1 MTKELF
7 DGIGFA
13 IVAGV
18 IALCMANP
26 MKASFE
32 ILPAPAEPR
41 ILKTDVTRD
50 VTGNMA
56 DCGFCELLKSLTVFG
71 ARSGDLGYLADSIKC
86 WR

>member
-56 DCGFCELLKSLTVFG
+56 DFLRAIEKPHCFWGAFG
-71 ARSGDLGYLADSIKC
+71 
-86 WR
+86 